1 MGEARGGTSLDS
13 SDDDTPIAA
22 MVPRESP
29 APIRSQNPT
38 AGTTQP
44 EKRGRGRP
52 KGSTKNKNPGG
63 ERTDLA
69 GVEPRS
75 DGSVPVKRGPGR
87 PKGKTGAAGPGYLS
101 SPVVNNVN
109 QGLGFTD
116 PLAPDAPPAV
126 PSSGTPP
133 AQVTDADGNP
143 VKRPRGRPKG
153 FRPSLQ
159 PKKTPPPRPMMT
171 SPGGSAKDD
180 EVDFEVDRDEDDEP
194 ILKPSGTLEDSVKV
208 TPAKRKP
215 GRPKQSRAKGSLE

>member
-1 MGEARGGTSLDS
+1 MRRTTRGDNFYIGPDGKQF
-13 SDDDTPIAA
+13 
-22 MVPRESP
+22 
-29 APIRSQNPT
+29 RSFRAVERYLNPN
-38 AGTTQP
+38 G
-44 EKRGRGRP
+44 GRP
-52 KGSTKNKNPGG
+52 KGGLRTTQGANPQI
-63 ERTDLA
+63 A
-69 GVEPRS
+69 NPR
-75 DGSVPVKRGPGR
+75 
-87 PKGKTGAAGPGYLS
+87 GATPNQG
-101 SPVVNNVN
+101 VN

-133 AQVTDADGNP
+133 AQVTDTDGNP

-159 PKKTPPPRPMMT
+159 PKKTPPPQTMMT

>member
-1 MGEARGGTSLDS
+1 
-13 SDDDTPIAA
+13 
-22 MVPRESP
+22 
-29 APIRSQNPT
+29 
-38 AGTTQP
+38 
-44 EKRGRGRP
+44 
-52 KGSTKNKNPGG
+52 
-63 ERTDLA
+63 
-69 GVEPRS
+69 
-75 DGSVPVKRGPGR
+75 VKRGPGR
-87 PKGKTGAAGPGYLS
+87 PKGKTAAAGPGYLS
-101 SPVVNNVN
+101 SPVANNVN

-159 PKKTPPPRPMMT
+159 PKKTPPPRPTMT